1 MPRVKKQH
9 LKQRADGRYCCKYH
23 GIQFMGNTED
33 EAMQAREE
41 YKRAEREG
49 ELQASSISVTDFA
62 KRWMP
67 IAHPSVAENTYSGLC
82 IHMDKLTKALG
93 RYPVAQITPMQ
104 IKEVYST
111 AYKGL
116 SKSYITAAKQLYCA
130 MFDAAV
136 SEGICRINPARQK
149 PAAPHKGTEGSHRD
163 ITAQEREWINTLCT
177 DHRAHVVAMA
187 MLYAGLRP
195 QEAKALNIDEDF
207 DFDNKIIHVCK
218 TAHRKGHNAYV
229 ITDQMKTK
237 RSDRIVPLFQPLS
250 DAIIRRGKRKGE
262 DQEELYGMLIES
274 AHHKPLTVQ
283 AWWSAWESYVF
294 AMETAINGC
303 QKRWYRRTKKHKAIL
318 AEAEKLRKEGKKEEA
333 KKKEA
338 EIKPWVSFTV
348 VPYDLRH
355 AFVCWGRDN
364 GVEINT
370 MIRWMGHSD
379 AKMILNIYDD
389 VSDERSKNEAEK
401 LEKKLFGMQNGMQD
415 AD

>member
-1 MPRVKKQH
+1 MPRIKKQH
-9 LKQRADGRYCCKYH
+9 LKQRADKRYCCKYH
-23 GIQFMGNTED
+23 GIQFMGWTED
-33 EAMQAREE
+33 EALQAREE
-41 YKRAEREG
+41 YKRAEKAG
-49 ELQASSISVTDFA
+49 ELLGASVSVGEFA
-62 KRWMP
+62 QRWMP
-67 IAHPSVAENTYSGLC
+67 IAHPSVSESTYSGLC
-82 IHMDKLTKALG
+82 IHMDKLTQAIGKFS
-93 RYPVAQITPMQ
+93 VASITPLQ

-116 SKSYITAAKQLYCA
+116 SKSYIAAAKQLYCA

-136 SEGICRINPARQK
+136 SEGICRTNPARDK
-149 PAAPHKGTEGSHRD
+149 SAAPHKGTDGSHRD
-163 ITAQEREWINTLCT
+163 ITAQEREWINTYCT
-177 DHRAHVVAMA
+177 DHRAHVVAIA

-195 QEAKALNIDEDF
+195 QEAKALNIDESVDF
-207 DFDNKIIHVCK
+207 ENKIIHVCK
-218 TAHRKGHNAYV
+218 TAHREGHNAYV

-237 RSDRIVPLFQPLS
+237 RSEREVPLFPPLAN
-250 DAIIRRGKRKGE
+250 AIISRGKRKNE
-262 DQEELYGMLIES
+262 DQEEVYGMLLES
-274 AHHKPLTVQ
+274 ANHKPLTVQ

-303 QKRWYRRTKKHKAIL
+303 QKRWYRRTKAHKKIL
-318 AEAEKLRKEGKKEEA
+318 AEAEKLRKEGKVEEA

-379 AKMILNIYDD
+379 AKMILNIY
-389 VSDERSKNEAEK
+389 EAF
-401 LEKKLFGMQNGMQD
+401 KLFPKTI
-415 AD
+415 

>member
-1 MPRVKKQH
+1 MPRVKKQR

-23 GIQFMGNTED
+23 GIQFMGATED
-33 EAMQAREE
+33 EALQAREE
-41 YKRAEREG
+41 YKRAERAG
-49 ELQASSISVTDFA
+49 ELLAASVSVGEFA

-67 IAHPSVAENTYSGLC
+67 IAHPSVSESTYSGLC

-93 RYPVAQITPMQ
+93 IYPVAQITPLQ

-116 SKSYITAAKQLYCA
+116 SKSYIAAAKQLYCA

-136 SEGICRINPARQK
+136 AEGICRTNPARDK
-149 PAAPHKGTEGSHRD
+149 SAAPHRGTEGSHRD
-163 ITAQEREWINTLCT
+163 ITAQEREWINTYCT
-177 DHRAHVVAMA
+177 DHRAHVAVMA

-195 QEAKALNIDEDF
+195 QEVKAMDIDESV
-207 DFDNKIIHVCK
+207 DFDNKIIHVCR
-218 TAHRKGHNAYV
+218 TAHRKGHNNYV
-229 ITDQMKTK
+229 ITDEMKTK
-237 RSDRIVPLFQPLS
+237 RAKRDVPLFKPLN
-250 DAIIRRGKRKGE
+250 DAITKRGKRKTD
-262 DQEELYGMLIES
+262 DQKEKYGMVIES
-274 AHHKPLTVQ
+274 ASHGLLTVQ
-283 AWWSAWESYVF
+283 AWWSVWESYVF

-303 QKRWYRRTKKHKAIL
+303 QKRWYRRTKEHKAIL
-318 AEAEKLRKEGKKEEA
+318 AEAEKLRKEGKAEEA

-389 VSDERSKNEAEK
+389 VSAERSKSEAEK
-401 LEKKLFGMQNGMQD
+401 LEKRAFGMQNGMQD
-415 AD
+415 AE